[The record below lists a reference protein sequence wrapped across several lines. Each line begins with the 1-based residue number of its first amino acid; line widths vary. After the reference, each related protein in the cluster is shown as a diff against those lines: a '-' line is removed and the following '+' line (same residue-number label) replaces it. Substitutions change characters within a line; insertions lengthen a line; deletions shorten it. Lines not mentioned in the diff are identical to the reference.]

1 MNSALTTR
9 RPHGLKTIRE
19 DMEEM
24 IGRFLGEPRDAWWT
38 GEIAT
43 PVDIAETENAFEL
56 RMDVPAMD
64 AKDFNIEVDGNTLT
78 VRGERKEEKEEKGK
92 TWHRVERRAGK
103 FARTV
108 SLPCNVN
115 EDEVAAEYIG
125 GVLTLKLPKAENA
138 RPKKV
143 TVKTGQN

>member
-1 MNSALTTR
+1 MRSSC
-9 RPHGLKTIRE
+9 GW
-19 DMEEM
+19 MSQ
-24 IGRFLGEPRDAWWT
+24 
-38 GEIAT
+38 
-43 PVDIAETENAFEL
+43 
-56 RMDVPAMD
+56 
-64 AKDFNIEVDGNTLT
+64 VDGNTLT